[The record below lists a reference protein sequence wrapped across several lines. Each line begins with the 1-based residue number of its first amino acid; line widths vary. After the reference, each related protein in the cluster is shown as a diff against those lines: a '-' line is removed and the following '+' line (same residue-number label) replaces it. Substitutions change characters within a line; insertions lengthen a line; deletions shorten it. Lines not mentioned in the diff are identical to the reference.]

1 MKESFRTCGLKRNS
15 AQGRKPVECQ
25 LLAALSMLPTWAHHR
40 AVVLST
46 SITRLPHLLFGQNA
60 RRVSAQVVRQSLSE
74 WYGRVQVLARPSCS
88 LPVRPLTHRQVMR
101 SSFSSSRRPA
111 PQPRPSGSIETLRLL
126 GRTDDSHHF
135 LVNDALALPP
145 ASPRSTPSRWHR
157 APCASV
163 SDSAALPP
171 PPARPPP
178 VPTAVSDS
186 GTASGT
192 VAGACD
198 VNGRS

>member
-1 MKESFRTCGLKRNS
+1 
-15 AQGRKPVECQ
+15 
-25 LLAALSMLPTWAHHR
+25 MLPTWAHHR

-46 SITRLPHLLFGQNA
+46 SITRLPHLLFGQSA

-126 GRTDDSHHF
+126 GHTDHLCASRLESRVTSSAITRLPFGEEAWRHIPCAIVNF
-135 LVNDALALPP
+135 LG
-145 ASPRSTPSRWHR
+145 SPRDRVMYCTCKSLHRWMYSDFDTELLLELIAGTHR
-157 APCASV
+157 A
-163 SDSAALPP
+163 
-171 PPARPPP
+171 
-178 VPTAVSDS
+178 
-186 GTASGT
+186 
-192 VAGACD
+192 
-198 VNGRS
+198 